1 MARRKRKRENPLS
14 ARTIY
19 GCDGHAMRNHVCMQ
33 CGRRGL
39 RGNADQ
45 NRWIPLAVA
54 ECAGELFVRF
64 VRFVRPSAPAPPTVK
79 VSLVSSLFRVIN
91 PNGGSPRKAP
101 LSVQRALRSYDCQC
115 QPTACR
121 ATHSSLLPS
130 LVLSP
135 PHSERESSR
144 RRWLQPSSPSSP
156 PPPPPPPT
164 PPSAQPSAPSPSA
177 DLGATAPW
185 MRRRRWRPQVLT
197 PCPLSP
203 DRATG

>member
-33 CGRRGL
+33 CGGASEGTPIKIGGSL
-39 RGNADQ
+39 
-45 NRWIPLAVA
+45 PPS
-54 ECAGELFVRF
+54 FVSF
-64 VRFVRPSAPAPPTVK
+64 VSSVRPPRPRQPSRYLLSHP
-79 VSLVSSLFRVIN
+79 SFVSSIRTAVRRASRRSAFSARSV
-91 PNGGSPRKAP
+91 PMTASASPP
-101 LSVQRALRSYDCQC
+101 RAARRI
-115 QPTACR
+115 PP
-121 ATHSSLLPS
+121 SLLPS

-156 PPPPPPPT
+156 PPPPPPPPT

-185 MRRRRWRPQVLT
+185 MRRRLWRPQVLT